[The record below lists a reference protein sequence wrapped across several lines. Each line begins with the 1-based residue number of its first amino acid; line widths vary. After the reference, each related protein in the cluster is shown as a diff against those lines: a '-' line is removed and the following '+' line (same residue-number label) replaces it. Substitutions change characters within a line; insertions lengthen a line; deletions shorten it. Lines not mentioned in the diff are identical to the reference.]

1 MRVHIKP
8 EAVRAIDRILAHRN
22 LSREDFALQLG
33 VTETHINRLLA
44 GSRNPSP
51 MLRRRMLRR
60 LRLPF
65 DTVFEILEE
74 VEHGR

>member
-8 EAVRAIDRILAHRN
+8 AAVSVIDGILAHRK
-22 LSREDFALQLG
+22 LSREDFAGQLG

-65 DTVFEILEE
+65 GTVFEIEKE
-74 VEHGR
+74 